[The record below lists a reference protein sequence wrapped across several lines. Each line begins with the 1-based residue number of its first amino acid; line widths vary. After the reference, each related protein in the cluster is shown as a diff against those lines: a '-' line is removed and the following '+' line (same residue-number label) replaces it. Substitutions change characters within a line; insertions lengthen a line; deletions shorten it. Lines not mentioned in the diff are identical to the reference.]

1 MKHVEWLGFVD
12 NGGYSVSR
20 FRRMEPPEVRE
31 KSESSIRM
39 LETLWVGL
47 RTVTGSGSGI
57 KAKFSHISE
66 GQEASAGICLG
77 YFRNQGELLNAFI
90 CMSLILCLIKHT
102 KKNTYV

>member
-77 YFRNQGELLNAFI
+77 YFRNQGEVLNAFI